1 MSLPFPLSSLKCAD
15 FRSGEMVVVDSLLH
29 MWLRG
34 PMLKGHVVLSFGL
47 ILAEISSSIIVE
59 RALCMATLMLWL

>member
-1 MSLPFPLSSLKCAD
+1 
-15 FRSGEMVVVDSLLH
+15 MVVVDSLLH

-47 ILAEISSSIIVE
+47 ILAEISSSIIVK